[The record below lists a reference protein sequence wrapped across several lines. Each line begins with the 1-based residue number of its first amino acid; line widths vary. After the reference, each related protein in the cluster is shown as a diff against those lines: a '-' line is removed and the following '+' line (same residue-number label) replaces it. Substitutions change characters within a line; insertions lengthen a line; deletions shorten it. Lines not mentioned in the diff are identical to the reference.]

1 MRFKQAAALAA
12 LMAVSAPGWAFDPA
26 GHAPSTIFYLSIP
39 LDSRPSKMAFGLR
52 LQGNR
57 EYQVIDIDS
66 RILRFVSLGGIEAK
80 WLVAGAVAIGAAAAI
95 GGDRRAEEQAAASR
109 QQAAAS
115 RQAQP
120 CPQACK

>member
-1 MRFKQAAALAA
+1 MGLKQAAAFAILIS
-12 LMAVSAPGWAFDPA
+12 MGAPATAFDGA
-26 GHAPSTIFYLSIP
+26 QTIFYVSIA

-57 EYQVIDIDS
+57 EYQAIDIDS
-66 RILRFVSLGGIEAK
+66 RMLRFVSLGGIEAK